1 MSVVNICG
9 LNTNLILN
17 FVFSVHLKIMTAVTS
32 HQCLP
37 ELIHE
42 MPPGHAKD
50 VVLRLCGNTDR
61 SATFH
66 ASPG

>member
-1 MSVVNICG
+1 MSVVKICE
-9 LNTNLILN
+9 LNTNLILS
-17 FVFSVHLKIMTAVTS
+17 FVFSVHLKIMRAVTS

-50 VVLRLCGNTDR
+50 IALRLCGHTDR